1 MKKTNLF
8 LSILALTFAN
18 KVNAA
23 DNNINN
29 AINVK
34 GFNFGIGMEL
44 KAIGNSNNNLVN
56 YGSGIPGTADGSK
69 YSNELMDSFYITP
82 SIKVG
87 YIYTFKNNFVVAPE
101 FQFNI
106 GDSNTRVYKLKLGY
120 ALTEKTLFNIGFG
133 SERGK
138 VTLNKGLAFNGYASR
153 FILEP
158 ELLYFINNKS
168 YINFSIRFGQEIKSS
183 YVDTISSKR
192 AQVNYNITN
201 MNVGYNIVF

>member
-18 KVNAA
+18 KVNAT
-23 DNNINN
+23 DNNVNN
-29 AINVK
+29 VINVK
-34 GFNFGIGMEL
+34 GFNFGVGMEL
-44 KAIGNSNNNLVN
+44 KAVGKTIDIFANNAPGVPGAGN
-56 YGSGIPGTADGSK
+56 GSK
-69 YSNELMDSFYITP
+69 YSNELIDTLYITP

-138 VTLNKGLAFNGYASR
+138 VILAEGAGFNGYTSR

-158 ELLYFINNKS
+158 ELLYFLNNKS
-168 YINFSIRFGQEIKSS
+168 YVNFSIRFGQRIKSS
-183 YVDTISSKR
+183 YIDMVGKDK

-201 MNVGYNIVF
+201 INVGYNIVF